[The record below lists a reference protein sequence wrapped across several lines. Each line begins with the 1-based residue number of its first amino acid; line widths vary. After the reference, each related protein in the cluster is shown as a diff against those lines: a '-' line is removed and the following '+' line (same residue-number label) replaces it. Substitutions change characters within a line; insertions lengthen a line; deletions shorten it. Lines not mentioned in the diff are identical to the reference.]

1 MTSEGQK
8 DVDRAKADRPAK
20 RPPKRQRVRGLRLRP
35 KVVVRD
41 YSPHVSART
50 NGEAGISAIVLHD
63 TESHN
68 RKGAS
73 DLAAIG
79 AVFHEREAS
88 AHVCTDADGFSG
100 RYVKDA
106 DKAWHVGAYNSATLG
121 IEQIGFA
128 TDGRA
133 SWRHRRHQLR
143 ETARWIA
150 HWSLKY
156 GIPIR
161 KGAASA
167 GQITKPGVV
176 THGSLGALGGGHW
189 DPGDYPIGFVL
200 WLARGFKAA
209 RLFTRNRKEA

>member
-1 MTSEGQK
+1 MGKKKPGNRE
-8 DVDRAKADRPAK
+8 DVDRAKADRAK
-20 RPPKRQRVRGLRLRP
+20 KTKKERVRGLRLKP
-35 KVVVRD
+35 KVVVTD
-41 YSPHVSART
+41 ISPHQSTRE
-50 NGEAGISAIVLHD
+50 GGSGAICAITIHD

-79 AVFHEREAS
+79 SVFHSREAS

-100 RYVKDA
+100 RYVQDER
-106 DKAWHVGAYNSATLG
+106 KAWHCGAYNSQTLG

-128 TDGRA
+128 TQGRA
-133 SWRHRRHQLR
+133 AWRRRRHQLR

-150 HWSLKY
+150 EWSIKF

-161 KGAASA
+161 KGRASN
-167 GQITKPGVV
+167 GVITKPGVV
-176 THGSLGALGGGHW
+176 THGQLGSLGGGHW
-189 DPGDYPIGFVL
+189 DPGDYPMGYVL

-209 RLFTRNRKEA
+209 RLGR